1 MKRFGF
7 LIGLIL
13 TLMIVLFLNSCGGG
27 AGDDYTPPG
36 INPGQPAEL
45 RLYPDRNVVQTGAY
59 VSLRAF
65 LIDANGRPVSG
76 QVVNFTNLSIYGIL
90 SSTTAVTDDQG
101 VAKVEIR
108 STTDG
113 IATIVAENSGLR
125 DRRSVVFTSNDTING
140 LAIFPVTVQMDV
152 DGDGDGVY
160 NEPEDL
166 NMLQGS
172 GDDTILVRATVSVFG
187 QLVVNAEVTFTTDFP
202 DDYAY
207 FPFGTDT
214 DNDGKGDYLQTY
226 TNSAGQAY
234 ATIKV
239 EAGNVFSSGSYLNIF
254 AQTESIYVPEFDSY
268 FIGYGATSVFL
279 EPVVIADV
287 SIYATPDVV
296 TAGGTSTLTI
306 GVSLSTG
313 YPAPD
318 GTVVQ
323 LSATCGAIDKPFV
336 QTQNGVASATFTAPS
351 EVAATTVCTVTA
363 AAGGVEDSVN
373 ITVNP

>member
-1 MKRFGF
+1 MRRYI
-7 LIGLIL
+7 LIGVILIIL
-13 TLMIVLFLNSCGGG
+13 GLILNSCGG
-27 AGDDYTPPG
+27 AGEDYTPSGP
-36 INPGQPAEL
+36 NPGVPQYL
-45 RLYPDRNVVQTGAY
+45 ILYTDKNVAQTGSY
-59 VSLRAF
+59 VSIRA
-65 LIDANGRPVSG
+65 LLVDGSGGPVPG
-76 QVVNFTNLSIYGIL
+76 QVVNFTNLSIYGTL
-90 SSTTAVTDDQG
+90 SSTAATTDAQG
-101 VAKVEIR
+101 VATVQIR

-113 IATIVAENSGLR
+113 IATVVAENSGLR

-140 LAIFPVTVQMDV
+140 LAVFPVTVQMDV

-166 NMLQGS
+166 NMLQEP

-187 QLVVNAEVTFTTDFP
+187 QLVANAEVIFTTDYP

-207 FPFGTDT
+207 FPYGTDT

-226 TNSAGQAY
+226 TNSSGQAY

-268 FIGYGATSVFL
+268 FVGYGATSVFL
-279 EPVVIADV
+279 EPVIISEV

-296 TAGGTSTLTI
+296 TAGGTSKITV
-306 GVSLSTG
+306 GVMLSSG

-336 QTQNGVASATFTAPS
+336 QTQDGIASATFTAPS
-351 EVAATTVCTVTA
+351 GIAATTVCTVTA
-363 AAGGVEDSVN
+363 SAGGVEDSVN